1 MNRKPS
7 IQIHHFD
14 QEDLTLDLTSTV
26 EPLVE
31 VIVRYIGLH
40 YHAEFNDRL
49 NALEEGYP
57 LAIKERLDELFK
69 PLMDR
74 LKSLEERVQQLEQDL
89 DRQESYDLEMRDR
102 ETRGT

>member
-1 MNRKPS
+1 MNGKPS
-7 IQIHHFD
+7 IHIHHFD
-14 QEDLTLDLTSTV
+14 REDLTLDLTPTL

-57 LAIKERLDELFK
+57 LAIRERLDELFK
-69 PLMDR
+69 PLLDR
-74 LKSLEERVQQLEQDL
+74 LKHLEERVQQLERQADF
-89 DRQESYDLEMRDR
+89 QESYELEMRDR
-102 ETRGT
+102 ES